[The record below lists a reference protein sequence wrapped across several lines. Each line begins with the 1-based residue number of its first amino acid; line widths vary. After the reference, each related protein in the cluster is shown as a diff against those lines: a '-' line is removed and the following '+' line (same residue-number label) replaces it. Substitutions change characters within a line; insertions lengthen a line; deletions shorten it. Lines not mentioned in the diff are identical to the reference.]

1 MARTRNIDFVFFDA
15 GGGHRAAAT
24 ALKTV
29 IEQQQRPW
37 SIRMVNFQEVLDEI
51 DIFRKLAGI
60 RLQDVYNLIL
70 KKGWTFGSPL
80 GLVLMHWIIRLY
92 HPAQLR
98 LLRKFWAASHPDLVV
113 SLIPN
118 FPRVLYQSLRSIH
131 PHTPMVTI
139 LTDFADDPPHFWI
152 EPGQRQHF
160 ICGTAEACRQAQA
173 MGYAGG
179 SVFRTSGMILHPRFY
194 APLTLDQQAERV
206 KLGLD
211 PARPTGL
218 LLFGGQGSQL
228 MRSILERLENAGTQ
242 AQFIAVCGRN
252 EKLRAQLSRPW
263 RMPVFVEGFT
273 SEIPYYMRLSDF
285 FIGKPGPGSISE
297 AIAMHLPVIVERNA
311 WTLPQERYNAR
322 WVEEMEV
329 GIVLNS
335 FRRIT
340 RALDQL
346 LEGGRLSRYRNNA
359 ARLNN
364 RAVFEIPQ
372 ILEKLLTLEPNS
384 IGTSHSQTH

>member
-70 KKGWTFGSPL
+70 KKGWTLGSPL

-98 LLRKFWAASHPDLVV
+98 VLQKFWAASHPDLVV

-139 LTDFADDPPHFWI
+139 LTDFADYPL
-152 EPGQRQHF
+152 
-160 ICGTAEACRQAQA
+160 
-173 MGYAGG
+173 
-179 SVFRTSGMILHPRFY
+179 TSGSNPVSASTSSAEPR
-194 APLTLDQQAERV
+194 
-206 KLGLD
+206 
-211 PARPTGL
+211 
-218 LLFGGQGSQL
+218 
-228 MRSILERLENAGTQ
+228 
-242 AQFIAVCGRN
+242 
-252 EKLRAQLSRPW
+252 
-263 RMPVFVEGFT
+263 
-273 SEIPYYMRLSDF
+273 
-285 FIGKPGPGSISE
+285 KP
-297 AIAMHLPVIVERNA
+297 
-311 WTLPQERYNAR
+311 
-322 WVEEMEV
+322 
-329 GIVLNS
+329 
-335 FRRIT
+335 
-340 RALDQL
+340 
-346 LEGGRLSRYRNNA
+346 A
-359 ARLNN
+359 ARLKPW
-364 RAVFEIPQ
+364 ATAATACFAP
-372 ILEKLLTLEPNS
+372 PA
-384 IGTSHSQTH
+384 